1 MAAETERGARWT
13 HSSSTMGRHRTHVTE
28 TVQGPPSSRS
38 VLVVG
43 AQSVLETTAARIR
56 NEVASL
62 DGELLEEKL
71 LLLQQLDHLE
81 ATLSLLER
89 ILPPGSDRDVKV
101 LSPEELCEACRHVN
115 MAVHTMLALAPKFR
129 EATSHRLVKQLGSG
143 TTSIFD
149 CFSRRRP
156 PVELSPEKR
165 KSRIRVQL
173 DKLEKQHE
181 DCLLDLLLSFEHLA
195 TAEVIPPPDAPPR
208 CAEGSR
214 YVLSGQAKL
223 HQSHAMVCQL
233 LIEEDD
239 MLLPILEWQ
248 LGAAASD
255 FAVARAVLDRLP
267 RPQVR
272 RLRTKIESH
281 TPPPASVNVRCES
294 TAKIVSCPVARE
306 ASVRFEE
313 TLLNSS
319 SREPTSSATHSPP
332 TAPKRRCDQGRG
344 GGCMPREPSTPN
356 FPARKSYESTTMYS
370 DCSHACGNI
379 RANSPSCSS
388 LPNLGALGP
397 CDLCN
402 SGAPFTQLQTPVS
415 DRYSC
420 MASDGT
426 EHYGGRLSPYGSRVA
441 DYASFGSMV
450 GSDCRRR

>member
-1 MAAETERGARWT
+1 
-13 HSSSTMGRHRTHVTE
+13 MGRHRTHLTE

-38 VLVVG
+38 VLLAG
-43 AQSVLETTAARIR
+43 AQSVLETTAARVR
-56 NEVASL
+56 NELASL
-62 DGELLEEKL
+62 DGDLLEEKL

-81 ATLSLLER
+81 ATLALLER
-89 ILPPGSDRDVKV
+89 TVPPGSSGDVKV
-101 LSPEELCEACRHVN
+101 LSPEELCEACRHLN

-129 EATSHRLVKQLGSG
+129 EATSHRLLKQLGPG

-156 PVELSPEKR
+156 PVELPPEKR
-165 KSRIRVQL
+165 KSRLRVQL

-233 LIEEDD
+233 LIEEDEL
-239 MLLPILEWQ
+239 LLPILEWQ

-272 RLRTKIESH
+272 RSRTKIESH
-281 TPPPASVNVRCES
+281 TPPQASVNVRCES

-306 ASVRFEE
+306 PSVRFEE
-313 TLLNSS
+313 TLLNSP
-319 SREPTSSATHSPP
+319 SREPTTSTPNLHQRAQ
-332 TAPKRRCDQGRG
+332 KRRCNQDGDSGYIPQ
-344 GGCMPREPSTPN
+344 EPTSKYSS
-356 FPARKSYESTTMYS
+356 RKGYESPTVDS
-370 DCSHACGNI
+370 DCSYACDKI

-397 CDLCN
+397 CDLCS
-402 SGAPFTQLQTPVS
+402 SGTTLRQLQTPVS
-415 DRYSC
+415 DRYRY
-420 MASDGT
+420 MTLDTT
-426 EHYGGRLSPYGSRVA
+426 ERNAGRISPFGSRTA
-441 DYASFGSMV
+441 ECASWGSMV

>member
-1 MAAETERGARWT
+1 MPLAQRLSLVDEMTLEIDCGSLPVIKTGRSSHLNGLRSSYSCIFEGLKSGLLRTLNSARWP
-13 HSSSTMGRHRTHVTE
+13 HSFTTMGRHRTHVKE
-28 TVQGPPSSRS
+28 TVQGPPNSRS
-38 VLVVG
+38 VLLAG

-89 ILPPGSDRDVKV
+89 VLPPAADGDIK
-101 LSPEELCEACRHVN
+101 LLAPEELCEACRHLN

-129 EATSHRLVKQLGSG
+129 EATSHRLAKQLGSS

-156 PVELSPEKR
+156 PVEMSPEKR
-165 KSRIRVQL
+165 KNRIRLQL

-195 TAEVIPPPDAPPR
+195 TADVIPPPDAPPR

-223 HQSHAMVCQL
+223 HQSHAMEPVT
-233 LIEEDD
+233 
-239 MLLPILEWQ
+239 PN
-248 LGAAASD
+248 
-255 FAVARAVLDRLP
+255 VLP
-267 RPQVR
+267 RN
-272 RLRTKIESH
+272 
-281 TPPPASVNVRCES
+281 A
-294 TAKIVSCPVARE
+294 
-306 ASVRFEE
+306 
-313 TLLNSS
+313 
-319 SREPTSSATHSPP
+319 
-332 TAPKRRCDQGRG
+332 
-344 GGCMPREPSTPN
+344 
-356 FPARKSYESTTMYS
+356 YESPTMYS
-370 DCSHACGNI
+370 ECSYACGNI
-379 RANSPSCSS
+379 RPSSPSCSS

-402 SGAPFTQLQTPVS
+402 SGATFTQLPTPVTG
-415 DRYSC
+415 RYTC
-420 MASDGT
+420 MAADGT
-426 EHYGGRLSPYGSRVA
+426 ERNGGCHSPFGSRVA
-441 DYASFGSMV
+441 DYASQGSML